1 MSLQN
6 QTDAADA
13 ALYAL
18 NWQEREVAFP
28 FNKGSVT
35 YVFRRAQ
42 NQVWIG
48 NEPVNEAARFYEMS
62 KSETVIKRGGVREDH
77 GDSSEAYAWLW
88 DRLALRAFITKEDG
102 TTQDI
107 DLTPE
112 TRKTIKPIHKELG
125 VNATCAYRCEVLEDR
140 TEETLSGGNYFVRV
154 YHGSAKAEALVGV
167 FCVSFWD
174 ELTRRKHKNSIV
186 QRSERRGT
194 DLVSTIDPAIFPMA
208 EMFDKLVQSVE
219 GAGVFDGEGNGK
231 PATLEDLRKNADFF
245 LKVDLMAA
253 LITHWEDRTGK

>member
-1 MSLQN
+1 MSN
-6 QTDAADA
+6 QADANNA

-18 NWQEREVAFP
+18 NWTEREVTLP

-35 YVFRRAQ
+35 YVFRRAK
-42 NQVWIG
+42 NEVWIG

-62 KSETVIKRGGVREDH
+62 KSETIIKRGGVREDH
-77 GDSSEAYAWLW
+77 GDSSEALAWLW

-102 TTQDI
+102 TNNDI
-107 DLTPE
+107 ELTPE
-112 TRKTIKPIHKELG
+112 TRKAIKPIHKELG

-140 TEETLSGGNYFVRV
+140 TEETLSGGNYYVRV

-167 FCVSFWD
+167 LCFTFWD
-174 ELTRRKHKNSIV
+174 ENTRRKHKNSII

-208 EMFDKLVQSVE
+208 AMFDSLVQSIE
-219 GAGVFDGEGNGK
+219 GAGISDGENVR
-231 PATLEDLRKNADFF
+231 PATVEDLRKNADFF
-245 LKVDLMAA
+245 LKVDVMAA